1 MENTPLPAKDMRKP
15 QYIKK
20 SSLKNIGLKLYSYW
34 ILKDGYISLPSDT
47 AVHIAYIIEG
57 YGISEIAKVK

>member
-47 AVHIAYIIEG
+47 AG
-57 YGISEIAKVK
+57 